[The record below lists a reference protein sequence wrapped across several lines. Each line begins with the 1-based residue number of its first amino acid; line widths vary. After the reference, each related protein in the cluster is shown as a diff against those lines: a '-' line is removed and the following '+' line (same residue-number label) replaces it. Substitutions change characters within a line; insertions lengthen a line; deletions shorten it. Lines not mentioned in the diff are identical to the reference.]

1 MKPNEDYLNRVKV
14 FLEQELPQY
23 KGVLAVNGNMLLFT
37 VPADQTFQS
46 YYESL
51 HAAVTACIA
60 RIRNLECDLDF
71 TVRSPNQERD
81 FKIYKPVAVQ

>member
-23 KGVLAVNGNMLLFT
+23 KGVLTVSGNLLLFT
-37 VPADQTFQS
+37 VPVSDTFQP

-60 RIRNLECDLDF
+60 RIRNLEYDLDF
-71 TVRSPNQERD
+71 TVRSANQERD
-81 FKIYKPVAVQ
+81 FKVYKPVSVR